1 LNPGLDVSRQS
12 VEQVAP
18 EHGISPVNRRAKAS
32 QSPHISAGRAFQK
45 TTSQHFFASPE
56 WIQSSKATNML
67 SDLRIE
73 IDKNPLVP
81 A

>member
-1 LNPGLDVSRQS
+1 L
-12 VEQVAP
+12 
-18 EHGISPVNRRAKAS
+18 AS
-32 QSPHISAGRAFQK
+32 QKI
-45 TTSQHFFASPE
+45 TSQHFFASPE